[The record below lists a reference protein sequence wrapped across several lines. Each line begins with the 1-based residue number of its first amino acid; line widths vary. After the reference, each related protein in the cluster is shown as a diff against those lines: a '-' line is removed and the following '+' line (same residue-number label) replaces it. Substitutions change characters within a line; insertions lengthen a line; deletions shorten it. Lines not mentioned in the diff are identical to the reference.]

1 MLAKE
6 RGKKGRMQELLVLQ
20 QDALEPIQSPTTAS
34 LVSQGE
40 IVLGTFSSEPV
51 QNLPTYSIVVT
62 DKRIMGIKIQP
73 GGVVSPRLASEVDE
87 SSNITIDFSILRGA
101 VASVMMKNLGKN
113 RNVFLFK
120 IRGGVGRNLKIL
132 LKHSSDIELRRE
144 KELFIEGFSR
154 QKGANASVRRRS
166 SKTSHR
172 GSPEWRKKLS
182 DSLRESWEFRK
193 KV

>member
-6 RGKKGRMQELLVLQ
+6 REKEGRMQELLVLQ
-20 QDALEPIQSPTTAS
+20 QDAAPLEPIHSPTTSS

-40 IVLGTFSSEPV
+40 IILGTFSSEPV

-73 GGVVSPRLASEVDE
+73 GVVVSPRLASEVNE
-87 SSNITIDFSILRGA
+87 SSNVTIDFSILRGA

-132 LKHSSDIELRRE
+132 LKHSSDLELRKE

-154 QKGANASVRRRS
+154 RKGTNAVSR